1 MWSWSNLFQLSR
13 ERWWWHRFCKLL
25 GILLWAPISFSY
37 GIQKRFSGLSYSTHM
52 HGHVHAHMRAHTY
65 KHACLFPWLCPPT
78 RMPLP
83 RDFARLHACLF
94 PWLCLPARMPLPL
107 TLPACTHA
115 SSPDFARL
123 HACLFPWLCPPA
135 FIFRQVP
142 GTERPPKRWY
152 DVNWYIVYPGLDLF
166 WVEAESGRSIS
177 SAEWN
182 VCFPFFVLKTWEV
195 V

>member
-65 KHACLFPWLCPPT
+65 THACLFPWLCPPT

-83 RDFARLHACLF
+83 
-94 PWLCLPARMPLPL
+94 L
-107 TLPACTHA
+107 TLPACIHLQTSTRYWEATKKMIWCQLIHCI
-115 SSPDFARL
+115 SRPWLILSRGRKWQKHFL
-123 HACLFPWLCPPA
+123 CWMKCLFPLLCT
-135 FIFRQVP
+135 QDLGSSLKWVQ
-142 GTERPPKRWY
+142 TE
-152 DVNWYIVYPGLDLF
+152 ISEIEACLDHRGQ
-166 WVEAESGRSIS
+166 EQGKI
-177 SAEWN
+177 
-182 VCFPFFVLKTWEV
+182 
-195 V
+195 